1 MSGVGISFGNS
12 TASIAVCRD
21 GRSDVVANDAGERAT
36 ATNVACL
43 ENEILTGTPA
53 TQLHSR
59 QPQNVVRC
67 LKSLLGQRLE
77 GVNAAGAKQ
86 NCKLDEH
93 NNEIIVNFSTCRK
106 SVSSLTK
113 DAFTHIKATADSA
126 LGGSEHETVIGV
138 PLNSSA
144 QFKDALSKSA
154 TAAGFKVLG
163 TLPEPLAAVLAYD
176 GDKAPEDGNTV
187 VFRVGGSSTSAT
199 LIKSIS
205 GCYSVTKHL
214 EEVVGGNQL
223 DEALGKYLIS
233 EFDRKYKCSMSEN
246 TRSVNKILRAAN
258 LVKHNL
264 STVQTS
270 ECNVESVYEGM
281 DLQTNVSR
289 PRFETLAQGG
299 LDKFVGVLK
308 DLLSKSEGV
317 IVSRVIFTGG
327 SCRIAKLQSLVKS
340 ILPEAAVLSHIPSQE
355 VLAQGL
361 AQHAYNLLQNPAIS
375 NNDSEEDGTVP
386 ITLCPCDINV
396 RVGETVTKVI
406 SRNTP
411 LPTTAEVAFTGGDKV
426 SLEADSVSIA
436 SIALPASEDKSSLS
450 IHIEVFEDCS
460 VEAILKDVNTSER
473 ATIHVPAPAAS
484 A

>member
-67 LKSLLGQRLE
+67 LKSLLGQKLDA
-77 GVNAAGAKQ
+77 VNTAGAKQ

-113 DAFTHIKATADSA
+113 DVFTHIKATADSA
-126 LGGSEHETVIGV
+126 LGESEHETVIGV
-138 PLNSSA
+138 PLNCSA
-144 QFKDALSKSA
+144 QFKDALSKCA

-176 GDKAPEDGNTV
+176 ADKVPEDGNTV

-199 LIKSIS
+199 LINSVS
-205 GCYSVTKHL
+205 GCYSVVKHI

-223 DEALGKYLIS
+223 DEALSKFLIS

-246 TRSVNKILRAAN
+246 TRSVNKILRAAS

-289 PRFETLAQGG
+289 PRFETLAQDG
-299 LDKFVGVLK
+299 LGKFVSVLK
-308 DLLSKSEGV
+308 DLLSKSENSPV
-317 IVSRVIFTGG
+317 NRVIFTGG
-327 SCRIAKLQSLVKS
+327 SCRIAKLQSLVRS
-340 ILPEAAVLSHIPSQE
+340 ILPNATILNSIPSGE
-355 VLAQGL
+355 VLAQGF
-361 AQHAYNLLQNPAIS
+361 AQHAYNLLQNPAIT
-375 NNDSEEDGTVP
+375 NNDCEEDGTVP
-386 ITLCPCDINV
+386 ITLCPSDINV
-396 RVGETVTKVI
+396 RVGDTVTKII

-411 LPTTAEVAFTGGDKV
+411 LPTTTELSFAGGDSV
-426 SLEADSVSIA
+426 SLEADNVSIA
-436 SIALPASEDKSSLS
+436 SIAIGSEDKSTLS

-460 VEAILKDVNTSER
+460 LEAILKDVNTSER